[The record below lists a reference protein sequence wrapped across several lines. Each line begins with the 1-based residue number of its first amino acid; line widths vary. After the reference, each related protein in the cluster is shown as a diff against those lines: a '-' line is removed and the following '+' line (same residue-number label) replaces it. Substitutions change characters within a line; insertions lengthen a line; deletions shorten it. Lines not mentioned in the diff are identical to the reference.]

1 MHARARRG
9 MTFIEVV
16 LASAILGAI
25 AVTVITSITLA
36 QKRSVLDQERLN
48 AAEYAHRVLL
58 TYIHVGPNELP
69 PENAPQAQGAGWY
82 TYHLSEQILEEEVDE
97 AEDIS
102 IRTPKGYGVVTA
114 NDRLSSGIVYLTVK
128 VYPAPNQEG
137 LQLNPE
143 VPLATIS
150 RIYDPFDVN
159 DPDTL
164 MDIVNILLNGGRTNK

>member
-1 MHARARRG
+1 MRAQRRG

-16 LASAILGAI
+16 LASAILASI

-36 QKRSVLDQERLN
+36 QKKSVLDQERLN
-48 AAEYAHRVLL
+48 AAELAHRHLL
-58 TYIHVGPNELP
+58 TYIHVGPNALP
-69 PENAPQAQGAGWY
+69 PESEPKAQGAGWY
-82 TYHLSEQILEEEVDE
+82 TFSLSEQILEEEVDE
-97 AEDIS
+97 SEDIS
-102 IRTPKGYGVVTA
+102 VRTPKPYTNVTA
-114 NDRLSSGIVYLTVK
+114 NERLSSGIVYLTIS

-137 LQLNPE
+137 LLLNPE

-164 MDIVNILLNGGRTNK
+164 MDIVNILLSGGRTPQ